1 MSVPAV
7 ASKRNLTQSQKMMVF
22 VLSAAAFGLSE
33 LITQIIPTI
42 SLGPID
48 LNVAYFSFIPVTLAI
63 LFDPLS
69 AALGAV
75 TGSIIFSDL
84 LMGDFGGI
92 GVLEG
97 FIQQSIAF
105 FVAGMIVSNPLNK
118 KQIVI
123 ASIACVGIDKLISG
137 IVDTLK
143 VVVGVAKFEAVAG
156 LPQSVYALEG
166 IAFITDLVIAGILF
180 GAIPAMF
187 LVPRLYGKIE
197 PLLGI
202 KPRTGRPAV
211 EWGKIFKPKF
221 VVTSLVLFV
230 MSGAVAFMDEMGVQ
244 LGSWTPDFLDKF
256 GDSFIYVGIGIAVV
270 VLIGIILALRNN
282 AKNKTYELS

>member
-1 MSVPAV
+1 MSVV
-7 ASKRNLTQSQKMMVF
+7 QKGRNLTQSQKMMVF
-22 VLSAAAFGLSE
+22 VLSATAFGLSE

-63 LFDPLS
+63 LFDPMS

-105 FVAGMIVSNPLNK
+105 FVAGMIVSDPRNK
-118 KQIVI
+118 RQIVT

-137 IVDTLK
+137 IVDTAK
-143 VVVGVAKFEAVAG
+143 VVFGVAEFEAVAG

-166 IAFITDLVIAGILF
+166 IAFVTDLLIAGVLF
-180 GAIPAMF
+180 GAIPAMY

-197 PLLGI
+197 PLLGL
-202 KPRTGRPAV
+202 KPREGRPEI
-211 EWGKIFKPKF
+211 EWSKVFTPKF
-221 VVTSLVLFV
+221 IWTAVGLFV
-230 MSGAVAFMDEMGVQ
+230 VSGVVAFADEMGMQ
-244 LGSWTPDFLDKF
+244 FGSWTPDFLKAY
-256 GDSFIYVGIGIAVV
+256 GDNFLYVGMGVAAVALAVV
-270 VLIGIILALRNN
+270 VLVMKSRP
-282 AKNKTYELS
+282 KTYELE